1 MSMGDFWWVE
11 VFVWGGGGGG
21 ARVNILRC
29 KRVEGL
35 PLHFCVFCGLHCGR
49 FIDFIWQIKK

>member
-1 MSMGDFWWVE
+1 M
-11 VFVWGGGGGG
+11 FVWGGGGG

-49 FIDFIWQIKK
+49 CIDFI